1 MTTKV
6 ATILVVDDDP
16 DFLLYEQTQLES
28 LGHQTVTASSR
39 SAAEEILAKLRP
51 DLAILD
57 LMMDDLDAG
66 FTLCHRVKQR
76 YPDVPVI
83 MVTGVTAETGIEL
96 DAVTAGEK
104 SWLKADAV
112 LAKPVRSEQLDR
124 EIRRLLKR

>member
-1 MTTKV
+1 MTATG

-28 LGHQTVTASSR
+28 MGHRVVAASSR
-39 SAAEEILAKLRP
+39 TAAEEILSTLRP

-57 LMMDDLDAG
+57 LMMDRLDDG

-83 MVTGVTAETGIEL
+83 LVTAVTAETGIEL
-96 DAVTAGEK
+96 SAVTAGERA
-104 SWLKADAV
+104 WLKADAV
-112 LAKPVRSEQLDR
+112 LAKPVRSEQLAR
-124 EIRRLLKR
+124 ELRRLLNG